1 MSIYMRGTSAYPTA
15 WLFISAGIRKA
26 QDVGAH
32 RKKVY
37 QLEPN
42 IDDELWK
49 RAFWLLV
56 VFDRLGSA
64 SLGRACGLAEEE

>member
-1 MSIYMRGTSAYPTA
+1 MRGTSAFPTA
-15 WLFISAGIRKA
+15 WMLVGAGIRKA

-37 QLEPN
+37 QTGPN

-49 RAFWLLV
+49 RAFWHLV
-56 VFDRLGSA
+56 VLDRLGSA